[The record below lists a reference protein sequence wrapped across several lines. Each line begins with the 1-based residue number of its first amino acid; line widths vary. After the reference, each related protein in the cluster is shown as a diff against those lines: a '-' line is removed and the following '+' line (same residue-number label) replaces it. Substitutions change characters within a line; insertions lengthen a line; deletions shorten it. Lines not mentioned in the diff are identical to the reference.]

1 MTLHLVKLS
10 VGSTGPEN
18 LARWQSR
25 QVAGGA
31 ARYPYHITR
40 MFPRR
45 ADELLN
51 GGSIYWVIQGY
62 YAVRQRLVGIEPV
75 LADDGTTKCRLDLDP
90 ELIPVAPHS
99 KRPFQGWRY
108 LPAEDAPPDAG
119 TAGGDSQQLL
129 RALSE
134 LGLL

>member
-1 MTLHLVKLS
+1 
-10 VGSTGPEN
+10 
-18 LARWQSR
+18 
-25 QVAGGA
+25 
-31 ARYPYHITR
+31 

-45 ADELLN
+45 AEELLD

-62 YAVRQRLVGIEPV
+62 YTVRQRLVGIESV
-75 LADDGTTKCRLDLDP
+75 TADDGTSKCRLDLDP
-90 ELIPVAPHS
+90 ELIPVDPHP

-108 LPAEDAPPDAG
+108 LPGEDAPADIEAES
-119 TAGGDSQQLL
+119 GDSQRLL

>member
-25 QVAGGA
+25 QVAGGVA
-31 ARYPYHITR
+31 QYPYHITR

-62 YAVRQRLVGIEPV
+62 YTVRQRLAAIEPV
-75 LADDGTTKCRLDLDP
+75 TADDGTTKCRLDLDP
-90 ELIPVAPHS
+90 ELIPVAPHP

-108 LPAEDAPPDAG
+108 LPAEDAPPDVE